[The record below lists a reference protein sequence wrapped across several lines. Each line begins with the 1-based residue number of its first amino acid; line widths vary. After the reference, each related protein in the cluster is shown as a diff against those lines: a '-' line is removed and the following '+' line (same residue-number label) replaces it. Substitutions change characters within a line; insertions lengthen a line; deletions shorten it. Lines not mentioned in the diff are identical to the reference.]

1 MPLLLGAEWDNPA
14 QSYIL
19 ELREKGGVVNS
30 TIVISVAVGIVKSR
44 DTNLLKCNGG
54 AY

>member
-30 TIVISVAVGIVKSR
+30 TIVISVAVGIVKSH